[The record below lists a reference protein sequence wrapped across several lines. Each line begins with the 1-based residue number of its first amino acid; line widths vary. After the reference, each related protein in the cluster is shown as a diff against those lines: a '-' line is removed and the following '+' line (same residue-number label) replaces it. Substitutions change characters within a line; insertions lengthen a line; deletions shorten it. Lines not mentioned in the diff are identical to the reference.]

1 MYILEHGY
9 FITVRSI
16 LTRDIISEISWPRN
30 DKSLRDSFLNIL
42 NWKKKE
48 KAAKLSPENTRE
60 KLTET
65 LERKWLRITNFRQST
80 QV

>member
-16 LTRDIISEISWPRN
+16 LNRDIISEISWPRN

-42 NWKKKE
+42 NSKEKKK
-48 KAAKLSPENTRE
+48 KPLN
-60 KLTET
+60 
-65 LERKWLRITNFRQST
+65 
-80 QV
+80 